1 MARSGLSGFQ
11 FIMRHR
17 IASKIEQAGGTSKE
31 TAVTVEEAGLDM
43 QELGWLPYF
52 AGVFLGRIKK
62 TEDHRY
68 YI

>member
-1 MARSGLSGFQ
+1 MVMYGIQ
-11 FIMRHR
+11 FAIHQSLIRKFR
-17 IASKIEQAGGTSKE
+17 KVGATSKE
-31 TAVTVEEAGLDM
+31 KAVTFDEADLDL
-43 QELGWLPYF
+43 QEQYWLDYF